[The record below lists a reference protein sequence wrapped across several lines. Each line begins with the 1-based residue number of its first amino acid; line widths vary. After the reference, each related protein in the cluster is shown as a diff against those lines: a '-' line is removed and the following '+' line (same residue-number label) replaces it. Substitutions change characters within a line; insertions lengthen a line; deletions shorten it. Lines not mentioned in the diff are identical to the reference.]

1 MLSERYFGG
10 PILTMEPGPR
20 PEGVLVSGGRIVAVG
35 TNEELKALDPKA
47 RAVDLAG
54 RTLLPAFLDPHG
66 HLSAVASTISWR
78 NESEGS

>member
-10 PILTMEPGPR
+10 PILTMESGPR